1 MMELPLLTQNRD
13 TVRYDREH
21 GAVLALDRW
30 RYPHETIL
38 VEYTD
43 FDSLARALPQML
55 MHTGG
60 PQPYIAG
67 YALALAARQHRRWPT
82 ESQRATLVQAAEQL
96 RQVCPMDYDMH
107 TLLQMA
113 LQTADLALLR
123 GEPAE
128 PAIVALVDAEI
139 SRSDTVAEAC
149 GRHAASLLE
158 DGACLLVHGFG
169 GGAFNWMLH
178 HAHVQQGKQLDVYAT
193 ETRPSLQG
201 TRLTTQ
207 QADQLG
213 VRVTL
218 ITDNMPGL
226 YFRRGTFTCYVAAA
240 YRIACDGSTAGHI
253 GTYQYAVMAAR
264 HGVPCYVL
272 GYAGPDPLAAEGTN
286 LIVWQGDPEA
296 VLHFAGERTAA
307 AGVTAL
313 YPTLDI
319 TPPDLIT
326 QIATERGTLEPE
338 QLAAYQET

>member
-1 MMELPLLTQNRD
+1 MMDLPLLTRNCD
-13 TVRYDREH
+13 IVRYDREH

-43 FDSLARALPQML
+43 FESIATALPQML
-55 MHTGG
+55 VHTGG

-82 ESQRATLVQAAEQL
+82 ESQRATLVQTVEQL
-96 RQVCPMDYDMH
+96 RQLCPMDHTMH
-107 TLLQMA
+107 ALLQAA
-113 LQTADLALLR
+113 LQAADLALLR

-128 PAIVALVDAEI
+128 PAVVALVDAEI
-139 SRSDTVAEAC
+139 SRSDAVAEAC
-149 GRHAASLLE
+149 GRHAANLLD

-178 HAHVQQGKQLDVYAT
+178 HACAQQGKQLHVYAT

-207 QADQLG
+207 QTDQMG
-213 VRVTL
+213 IRVTL

-226 YFRRGTFTCYVAAA
+226 YFRRGTFTSYVAAA
-240 YRIACDGSTAGHI
+240 YRMASDGSTAGHI
-253 GTYQYAVMAAR
+253 GTYQYAVLAAR

-272 GYAGPDPLAAEGTN
+272 GYGGPDPLAAKGTD
-286 LIVWQGDPEA
+286 LTVWQGDPEA

-307 AGVTAL
+307 AGVSAI

-326 QIATERGTLEPE
+326 RIATERGNLKPE
-338 QLAAYQET
+338 QLMAYQDT